1 MNINGIGNFTSDPFY
16 VCPQGCAESKADVF
30 GALTPEENLVFAR
43 ESSVCKAAIARNII
57 SGTTGG
63 SFQMKKYKS
72 DIGPIQSS
80 YSNVEANEILGK
92 SFKAQSIFF
101 DFKED
106 GYECIPELVPDIRIE
121 SDAYSNSNITWT
133 TTNGKPL
140 RIEFETVHQL
150 SRLVIEPIQGHDF
163 IEQFAMEAFDDNVPI
178 SNFTFGQSSVYR

>member
-1 MNINGIGNFTSDPFY
+1 
-16 VCPQGCAESKADVF
+16 
-30 GALTPEENLVFAR
+30 
-43 ESSVCKAAIARNII
+43 
-57 SGTTGG
+57 
-63 SFQMKKYKS
+63 MKKYKS

-106 GYECIPELVPDIRIE
+106 DYECIPELVHDIRIE
-121 SDAYSNSNITWT
+121 SDSNSNVTWT
-133 TTNGKPL
+133 TTNEKPL

-150 SRLVIEPIQGHDF
+150 SRLVIEPIQGQDF
-163 IEQFAMEAFDDNVPI
+163 IEQFSMEAFDDNVPI

>member
-106 GYECIPELVPDIRIE
+106 GYECIPELVHDIRIE
-121 SDAYSNSNITWT
+121 FLLQNIFAVTGVDVTHSLILYDRDFDTKFSNW
-133 TTNGKPL
+133 
-140 RIEFETVHQL
+140 
-150 SRLVIEPIQGHDF
+150 
-163 IEQFAMEAFDDNVPI
+163 AMSLND
-178 SNFTFGQSSVYR
+178 